1 MSSRPPSSTHPDER
15 SKPRYATPRLENSI
29 IAKKLPPVDPLSI
42 STPSTMLANS
52 PPRLPPLAPVQPAYV
67 PHSPRLRPDYQNV
80 PTDHHSS
87 RVQRDGQSTLPR
99 LPHVTSFDRIPS
111 HEFSVGHSP
120 PTKYQIEQP
129 FQSPA
134 EVQRR
139 PWLEGNQFG
148 HFSGGRSEA
157 ASQYSFS
164 HKSRDQSAAG
174 SAGSFGYRP
183 SINPYRSSVVPSS
196 GTPISSRIASA
207 TEDMQESTN
216 MYVLIC
222 CRASVGTD
230 RYHRTSRYN
239 LTIRQ
244 QPIAARACGLGERDR
259 RVVDPPPIIQL
270 SLTNYNPSSK
280 QEVDALRTL
289 FNVLH
294 CSLIDPSGRDVTT
307 IQDPHD
313 AKKMS
318 RRLMGTLVASPFIG
332 TDPSALPSGVE
343 NARLGCFFIF
353 PDLSCRQSGHYR
365 LRFTLMQVNLGILPT
380 GSSSNLTVGLVES
393 EIFEVFSAKDFPGMR
408 PSTALTKELKRQ
420 GAAVSVKKGNEPK
433 PVKKGQK
440 RDSSISEENA
450 SEGSLQGSVSAQR
463 RRL

>member
-1 MSSRPPSSTHPDER
+1 
-15 SKPRYATPRLENSI
+15 
-29 IAKKLPPVDPLSI
+29 
-42 STPSTMLANS
+42 MLANS
-52 PPRLPPLAPVQPAYV
+52 PPRLPPLAPVQPAYI

-87 RVQRDGQSTLPR
+87 RVQRDDQSTLPR

-111 HEFSVGHSP
+111 HEFSVGHSR
-120 PTKYQIEQP
+120 PTGYQVEQP
-129 FQSPA
+129 LRNPA

-148 HFSGGRSEA
+148 HFSGARLEA
-157 ASQYSFS
+157 ASQYNIS
-164 HKSRDQSAAG
+164 HRSSDESAAG
-174 SAGSFGYRP
+174 LTGSFGYRP
-183 SINPYRSSVVPSS
+183 SINPYRTSVVPLS
-196 GTPISSRIASA
+196 GAPTSSRLASA

-216 MYVLIC
+216 M
-222 CRASVGTD
+222 
-230 RYHRTSRYN
+230 TSRYN

-280 QEVDALRTL
+280 QDVDALRTL

-332 TDPSALPSGVE
+332 TDPSALPSGVG

-433 PVKKGQK
+433 PAKKGQK

-463 RRL
+463 RKL